1 MILSYFILAHLLGD
15 FVFQPTRLV
24 LWKIKSNKGVF
35 VHAFIHFVINLLIL
49 MPIIINGY
57 FWLIYIIFG
66 ISFLHFWIDKEKIN
80 YDLKHDKKVR
90 PFIIDQ
96 LLHLLT
102 ILLAYFFISRIQLI
116 LPDTYFY
123 QVYSDIKIIS
133 FVSFL
138 VFFTAVIE
146 IFSFQF
152 QREKNIHARLSIR
165 AEKMLLR
172 VIVFTSIYF
181 LLMFLAFYASEKL

>member
-102 ILLAYFFISRIQLI
+102 ILLAYFFINR
-116 LPDTYFY
+116 
-123 QVYSDIKIIS
+123 
-133 FVSFL
+133 
-138 VFFTAVIE
+138 
-146 IFSFQF
+146 
-152 QREKNIHARLSIR
+152 NI
-165 AEKMLLR
+165 
-172 VIVFTSIYF
+172 
-181 LLMFLAFYASEKL
+181 